1 MTFPKDLKRTTQKLP
16 KSSSRELQNN
26 KNWDGISI
34 LAYTLDVKKHKGA
47 MSSIFPSKTIIFTEE
62 KAKGKA
68 IFRYPRTQS
77 VLKELL
83 KVLLQKP
90 KTISIK
96 SKSK

>member
-1 MTFPKDLKRTTQKLP
+1 
-16 KSSSRELQNN
+16 
-26 KNWDGISI
+26 
-34 LAYTLDVKKHKGA
+34 
-47 MSSIFPSKTIIFTEE
+47 MSSIFPSKKIIFTEE

-90 KTISIK
+90 KTISLNQK
-96 SKSK
+96 VSNVTKLSKDFSKTKDIIGSDCQA